1 MNDLILPKQL
11 ARYYLNTCFNH
22 FATEPLKF
30 ERQELHNHYVRYIIK
45 CNRCGCRLGRISYNP
60 EGSILGYKLGENFPE
75 CPECKEE

>member
-1 MNDLILPKQL
+1 MNLVPPEAILPIIDIC
-11 ARYYLNTCFNH
+11 YNH
-22 FATEPLKF
+22 FSQEPLSV

-45 CNRCGCRLGRISYNP
+45 CNRCGCRLGRISFNP